1 MFNWVRSQ
9 DIVSLVADKI
19 PPLMT
24 ATVSKDFLTFLV
36 HDVAENVVSFLKN
49 IFKYN
54 LENDLLSS

>member
-1 MFNWVRSQ
+1 
-9 DIVSLVADKI
+9 
-19 PPLMT
+19 MT

-36 HDVAENVVSFLKN
+36 HDVVENVVSFLKN

>member
-1 MFNWVRSQ
+1 
-9 DIVSLVADKI
+9 
-19 PPLMT
+19 MT